1 MTSKS
6 KKQRQKTRQQ
16 KQSSSIKEINQL
28 TTKLTLRSS
37 LLARLGIT
45 LLAPTILASYA
56 LYLYFGSDSYDPY
69 NPTWADAQVLA
80 MIIFLMIVLF
90 FVMSLDI
97 TAKIAKI
104 DESPKQKS
112 LRQAVVLNIFTVTMT
127 AIFYLIALQQGY
139 LVDLSNYLKSTIF
152 PSLSEGVNY
161 ILSNIVAWI
170 VSGVIGNF
178 AYDLLKRIFQRN
190 ESNKTPQRRK

>member
-1 MTSKS
+1 MAGKS
-6 KKQRQKTRQQ
+6 KKQKQKPKQQ
-16 KQSSSIKEINQL
+16 KQNSSNKQVEEL
-28 TTKLTLRSS
+28 ATKLTLRGS

-45 LLAPTILASYA
+45 LIAPTILASYS
-56 LYLYFGSDSYDPY
+56 LYLYFGSDSYDPH

-90 FVMSLDI
+90 FVMSLDV
-97 TAKIAKI
+97 TTKISKVQ
-104 DESPKQKS
+104 ESPKQKS
-112 LRQAVVLNIFTVTMT
+112 LRQAVVLNTFTVTLT

-139 LVDLSNYLKSTIF
+139 LVGLSNYLKSTVF

-161 ILSNIVAWI
+161 ILSNIVAWV

-178 AYDLLKRIFQRN
+178 AYDMLKGFFQRGEN
-190 ESNKTPQRRK
+190 NITPTRRK